1 MTARIIAADRVLP
14 GAGAPEVPDGAVL
27 VADGLVRDVGP
38 RAEVL
43 ARAPAGTPV
52 ADHPG
57 ASVLPGLIDSHVH
70 LVFDASA
77 DPVAA
82 LAGVDDL
89 DLLPAMA
96 SRARQLLDSGVTTVR
111 DLGDRGGLARRL
123 RDAIAAGLLPGP
135 RVLAANTPL
144 TVPGGHCWF
153 LGGEVADHDEL
164 LAATRAHI
172 ASGADVLKVMA
183 TGGNLTPGGPQAW
196 QRQFGADAIALVV
209 REAHAAGLRVAA
221 HAHGAVGVEAAL
233 AAGADTLEHC
243 TFIPEAGP
251 AAGPDVRLDL
261 VREIADRGVFVC
273 PTFSRAFDLT
283 RERIGH
289 EAMGPWLDVAR
300 VLHEHGVRLMAGTD
314 AGIAGARFDAYVT
327 GLEWLARSG
336 LANTDVLEMA
346 TTNAADGLGLGDR
359 TGRLA
364 PGFAADLVVVSGDPR
379 ADLAAL
385 RAVRLVLAD
394 GRAHLPP
401 AEVEARLRA
410 HR

>member
-43 ARAPAGTPV
+43 ARAAAGTPV
-52 ADHPG
+52 VDHPG
-57 ASVLPGLIDSHVH
+57 GTILPGLIDAHVH

-89 DLLPAMA
+89 ALLPAMA
-96 SRARQLLDSGVTTVR
+96 YRARQLLDSGVTTVR

-123 RDAIAAGLLPGP
+123 RDAIAAGQLPGP

-153 LGGEVADHDEL
+153 LGGEVADREEL
-164 LAATRAHI
+164 RAATRAHI
-172 ASGADVLKVMA
+172 DSGADVLKVMA
-183 TGGNLTPGGPQAW
+183 TGGNLTAGGPHAW
-196 QRQFGADAIALVV
+196 QGQFGAEEIALVV

-251 AAGPDVRLDL
+251 AGGPDVRLDL
-261 VREIADRGVFVC
+261 VKEIADRGVFVC

-283 RERIGH
+283 QERIGR

-336 LANTDVLEMA
+336 LTNTDVLEMA
-346 TTNAADGLGLGDR
+346 GSNAADGLGIGDR
-359 TGRLA
+359 TGRLV
-364 PGFAADLVVVSGDPR
+364 PGYAADLLVVGGDPR
-379 ADLAAL
+379 VDLAAL
-385 RAVRLVLAD
+385 RAVRLVVAA
-394 GRAHLPP
+394 GRVHLPA
-401 AEVEARLRA
+401 AEVEARLS
-410 HR
+410 

>member
-1 MTARIIAADRVLP
+1 MTGRIVAGDLVLP
-14 GAGAPEVPDGAVL
+14 GGGAAEVPHGAVL

-38 RAEVL
+38 YAEVVE
-43 ARAPAGTPV
+43 RAAPGTPV
-52 ADHPG
+52 ARYPG
-57 ASVLPGLIDSHVH
+57 STILPGLIDSHVH

-82 LAGVDDL
+82 LDGVDDL
-89 DLLPAMA
+89 DLLAAMA
-96 SRARQLLDSGVTTVR
+96 ARARQLLDSGVTTVR

-123 RDAIAAGLLPGP
+123 RDTIAAGLLPGP

-144 TVPGGHCWF
+144 TIPGGHCWF
-153 LGGEVADHDEL
+153 LGGEVADRDEL
-164 LAATRAHI
+164 LATTRAHI

-196 QRQFGADAIALVV
+196 QGQFDADSIAAVV

-221 HAHGAVGVEAAL
+221 HAHGAVGVRAAL

-283 RERIGH
+283 EARIGRP
-289 EAMGPWLDVAR
+289 AMGPWLDVAR
-300 VLHEHGVRLMAGTD
+300 VLHEHGVTLIAGTD

-327 GLEWLARSG
+327 GLEWLARAG

-346 TTNAADGLGLGDR
+346 GANAAAALGLGDV

-364 PGFAADLVVVSGDPR
+364 PGLAADLVVVTGDPR

-385 RAVRLVLAD
+385 RKVRLVLAG
-394 GRAHLPP
+394 GRPHLPP
-401 AEVEARLRA
+401 AEIEARLG
-410 HR
+410 